1 MASETALL
9 TSRFAVSI
17 AQTRALVASWL
28 GPDSSDNEGSRSNGT
43 SGTSGADRGLHVN
56 THQAG
61 TQQEQTDKKDSTRE
75 ISRDKLRQNGE
86 QAYLLGNEDVPLST
100 EAEETSAND
109 EDVEF
114 SKKYTVI
121 VGRGGIGASLPAN
134 TTESSTGT
142 PVSAYRQRKT
152 IEFMQKQIHKRRVE
166 DARIKAD
173 GKSRD
178 QVEIEDDDGEDGR
191 TTVAYRSMTKPGS
204 KRPVTKESGQE
215 ETHSV
220 DENGTDAPSGAYRS
234 AKKRRTLSVLDDLIQ
249 KKQEQQQRQKKKKK
263 KKKKKSGDSEAGA

>member
-9 TSRFAVSI
+9 ASRFAVSI

-28 GPDSSDNEGSRSNGT
+28 GPDSSDNEGSRNNGT
-43 SGTSGADRGLHVN
+43 SGTYGSDRAFHGDAY
-56 THQAG
+56 QAG
-61 TQQEQTDKKDSTRE
+61 RQQEQSGKTDGTRE

-86 QAYLLGNEDVPLST
+86 QAYLSGNEDVPLST
-100 EAEETSAND
+100 EEEETSTND

-134 TTESSTGT
+134 TTESSTGP
-142 PVSAYRQRKT
+142 PVSAFRQRKT
-152 IEFMQKQIHKRRVE
+152 IEFMQKQILKRRVE
-166 DARIKAD
+166 EARIKAD
-173 GKSRD
+173 GKSPD
-178 QVEIEDDDGEDGR
+178 QDEIEDGDEEDGR
-191 TTVAYRSMTKPGS
+191 TTVAYRNMTKPGS
-204 KRPVTKESGQE
+204 MRSVTSEQAQE

-220 DENGTDAPSGAYRS
+220 EENGTNPSADASS

-249 KKQEQQQRQKKKKK
+249 KKQEQMQRKRKKTK
-263 KKKKKSGDSEAGA
+263 KKKKKSGESEAGP